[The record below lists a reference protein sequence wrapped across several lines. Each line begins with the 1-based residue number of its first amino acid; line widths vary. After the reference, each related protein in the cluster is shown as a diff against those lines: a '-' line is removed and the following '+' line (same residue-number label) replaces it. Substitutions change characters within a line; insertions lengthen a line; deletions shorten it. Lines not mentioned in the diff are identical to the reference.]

1 MQLARLARASTSA
14 FPLCACCFQLETLF
28 LLSPHDAIY
37 IPTRFSES
45 RIFHLHVLRRLL
57 ELEWAR
63 AMDELSYDTF
73 LTVIVPAA
81 VGVCV
86 VVGTVA
92 LIFWVGAGKQTS
104 YEDAMKD
111 RQGRAEKAL
120 RKQAEKEKEQKQ
132 KKEKK
137 RVGEKKRKQEVVKP
151 DSRVEVATPKLP
163 PAQKSI
169 LKTSKPNS
177 VAKVSPLE

>member
-1 MQLARLARASTSA
+1 
-14 FPLCACCFQLETLF
+14 
-28 LLSPHDAIY
+28 
-37 IPTRFSES
+37 
-45 RIFHLHVLRRLL
+45 
-57 ELEWAR
+57 
-63 AMDELSYDTF
+63 MDELSFDTF
-73 LTVIVPAA
+73 FTVAVPATIGA
-81 VGVCV
+81 GV
-86 VVGTVA
+86 VVITVVF
-92 LIFWVGAGKQTS
+92 IFWIGAGKQTS

-137 RVGEKKRKQEVVKP
+137 RPSEKKRKQEVVKP
-151 DSRVEVATPKLP
+151 DSRVEVATTPKLP

-177 VAKVSPLE
+177 VAKVSAGVHVHTRVSSW

>member
-1 MQLARLARASTSA
+1 
-14 FPLCACCFQLETLF
+14 
-28 LLSPHDAIY
+28 
-37 IPTRFSES
+37 
-45 RIFHLHVLRRLL
+45 
-57 ELEWAR
+57 
-63 AMDELSYDTF
+63 MDELSFDTF
-73 LTVIVPAA
+73 LTVAVPATIG
-81 VGVCV
+81 VGVV
-86 VVGTVA
+86 VVTVVF
-92 LIFWVGAGKQTS
+92 IFWFGAGKQTS

-137 RVGEKKRKQEVVKP
+137 RPSEKKRKQEVVKP
-151 DSRVEVATPKLP
+151 DSLATTPKLP

-177 VAKVSPLE
+177 VAKVSAVHARVSSGNTHYMTVV